1 MNKRKPKP
9 CKEIMGEIKD
19 LSWPG
24 KYAKDIEI
32 LDKFIGK
39 YKFKDA
45 QPVFDALIKILKES
59 GETDG

>member
-1 MNKRKPKP
+1 
-9 CKEIMGEIKD
+9 MGEIKG

-24 KYAKDIEI
+24 KYAKDIEM